1 MKIKNSL
8 TSLFLATSLAG
19 FNPDTSKSQEFLI
32 YPAPICQPAV
42 TIINPPVCVVP
53 AYVIPTYVAPIV
65 ICPPVIIN
73 PAPIYIIP
81 QQVPQEVQVIPR
93 ESPKEHIY
101 NTEDIV
107 SKEHGQDLFVK
118 YSNHRVFEKIGEIPS
133 SSYRIG
139 FVKNKLERIA
149 NPQVD
154 ELPSKGWNETW
165 INGNRAWVQVPRKTR
180 DYSLHSVICDKES
193 YDVYAET
200 PDRSSDT
207 GRNWKHIG
215 KINPGGDRL
224 IFSDNNSVTC
234 Y

>member
-1 MKIKNSL
+1 MNIKDSL
-8 TSLFLATSLAG
+8 ASLFLATSIAG
-19 FNPDTSKSQEFLI
+19 FNPDVSKSQELWI
-32 YPAPICQPAV
+32 YPAPVCPPAV
-42 TIINPPVCVVP
+42 TIINPPV
-53 AYVIPTYVAPIV
+53 YVAPTYIAPV
-65 ICPPVIIN
+65 IICPPVIIN
-73 PAPIYIIP
+73 PSPIYV
-81 QQVPQEVQVIPR
+81 VPEHPIQVIPR
-93 ESPKEHIY
+93 ESPKQHIY

-107 SKEHGQDLFVK
+107 SREHGQDLFVK

-149 NPQVD
+149 NPQAD
-154 ELPSKGWNETW
+154 ELPSKGWSETW
-165 INGNRAWVQVPRKTR
+165 INGNRAWIQIPRKTR
-180 DYSLHSVICDKES
+180 DYNLHSVICDKES

-224 IFSDNNSVTC
+224 IFSDNDSVTS